1 MYMSSNAEM
10 NSKQNPKTNE
20 RIFFLCEDCMWSITC
35 LDKSQFFKVV
45 GKDGVCPMC
54 HQDQLSSFP
63 LISNNPFTYSYLEKK
78 GIEVKFANKEQ
89 IKQIPEIESP

>member
-1 MYMSSNAEM
+1 MSSNAEM
-10 NSKQNPKTNE
+10 NSKQNPKINE

-45 GKDGVCPMC
+45 GKDEVCPMC

-63 LISNNPFTYSYLEKK
+63 LISDNPFTYSYSEKK

-89 IKQIPEIESP
+89 IKHIPEIESP